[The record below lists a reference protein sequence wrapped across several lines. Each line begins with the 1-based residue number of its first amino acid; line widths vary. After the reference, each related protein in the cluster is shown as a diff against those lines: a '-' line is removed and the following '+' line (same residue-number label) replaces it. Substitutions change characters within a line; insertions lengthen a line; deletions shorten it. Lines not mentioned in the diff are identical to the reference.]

1 MGSVG
6 GPGERAGIFGMPEMN
21 WDLRGA
27 SGPARHYHPLVKS
40 VSPTPDATGV
50 SPAVNG
56 LATFF
61 EKMKAATIDANT
73 VTLRKTGTTRLVAA
87 HVNYDKATNRAKLD
101 PNTDLG
107 PGTKYVGTVTSG
119 ARDLAGN
126 ALDQDKTKAGNQQKT
141 WKFTVE

>member
-61 EKMKAATIDANT
+61 EKMKAATIDA
-73 VTLRKTGTTRLVAA
+73 TR
-87 HVNYDKATNRAKLD
+87 
-101 PNTDLG
+101 
-107 PGTKYVGTVTSG
+107 
-119 ARDLAGN
+119 
-126 ALDQDKTKAGNQQKT
+126 
-141 WKFTVE
+141 